1 MGVYIKNQEM
11 PTSCSDC
18 FYAIRCEKCIFKN
31 IITKNNDIIY
41 YVGKKPDD
49 CPLIEI
55 KYEKNND
62 Y

>member
-18 FYAIRCEKCIFKN
+18 FYAIHCKECVFKDIVLKSDEIIFHIGNKS
-31 IITKNNDIIY
+31 K
-41 YVGKKPDD
+41 D

-55 KYEKNND
+55 DNEEIK
-62 Y
+62 